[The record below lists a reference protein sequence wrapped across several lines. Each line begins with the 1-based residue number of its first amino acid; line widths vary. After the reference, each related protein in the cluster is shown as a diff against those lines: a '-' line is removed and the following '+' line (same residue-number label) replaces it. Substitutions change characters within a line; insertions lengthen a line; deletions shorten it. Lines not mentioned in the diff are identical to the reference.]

1 MQVLRKQLEE
11 TKARQVGIYKKV
23 NLKIDFKKNL
33 IRNKFVNSA
42 VQLAEASNRKDL
54 EDIVMNLQKELC
66 KAGPEVNRIN
76 SVQADWSVSL

>member
-11 TKARQVGIYKKV
+11 TKARQVCIKKL
-23 NLKIDFKKNL
+23 NLKIDLKKNL
-33 IRNKFVNSA
+33 IRKKILLILL
-42 VQLAEASNRKDL
+42 QLAEASNRKDL

-76 SVQADWSVSL
+76 SVLAD